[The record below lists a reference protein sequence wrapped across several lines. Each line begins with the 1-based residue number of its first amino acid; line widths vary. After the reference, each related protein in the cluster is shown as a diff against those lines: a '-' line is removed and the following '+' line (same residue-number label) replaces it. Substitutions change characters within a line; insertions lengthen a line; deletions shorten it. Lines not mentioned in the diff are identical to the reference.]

1 MHTTTCF
8 GPGRQRRSDVSLTNS
23 WPTQQWPPPLQ
34 AGHISRQASVLFES
48 MAAEVALVNE
58 NECTPVN
65 ISESTATSATL
76 RSRSLLE
83 LLETSHQG
91 SAWSGEGGG
100 GCKMLCFSFSS
111 EV

>member
-1 MHTTTCF
+1 M
-8 GPGRQRRSDVSLTNS
+8 
-23 WPTQQWPPPLQ
+23 
-34 AGHISRQASVLFES
+34 LFES

-58 NECTPVN
+58 NECTHVN

-91 SAWSGEGGG
+91 SAWSGEGGIVDV
-100 GCKMLCFSFSS
+100 KCFVFHFRVRFNLNVLVEPYCLFTSD
-111 EV
+111 

>member
-1 MHTTTCF
+1 M
-8 GPGRQRRSDVSLTNS
+8 
-23 WPTQQWPPPLQ
+23 
-34 AGHISRQASVLFES
+34 LFES

-65 ISESTATSATL
+65 ISENTATSATL

>member
-1 MHTTTCF
+1 M
-8 GPGRQRRSDVSLTNS
+8 
-23 WPTQQWPPPLQ
+23 
-34 AGHISRQASVLFES
+34 LFES

-91 SAWSGEGGG
+91 SAWSGEGGVDV
-100 GCKMLCFSFSS
+100 KCFVFHFSSS

>member
-1 MHTTTCF
+1 M
-8 GPGRQRRSDVSLTNS
+8 
-23 WPTQQWPPPLQ
+23 
-34 AGHISRQASVLFES
+34 LFES

-91 SAWSGEGGG
+91 SAWSGEGGRG